1 MVKSSK
7 SKIIKVIT
15 AVIVIT
21 AVAAAAYILF
31 GRRGANAAYAEEAAE
46 LRDISTYYSFT
57 GNVETDNDTKVL
69 SNTSQKILS
78 VNVSEGDTVR
88 RGDVIAVLDSSDI
101 EKNISVKEAG
111 MDSSELS
118 DSYSIMTARQTYE
131 DYKSGIENGKNSQ
144 LNSAK
149 STLDSAKN
157 SLESAKKKYDD
168 AKAELENSTDS
179 TLLSARKTLE
189 NAKSDLA
196 DAQKDYDDYLS
207 EISEEDYDSIK
218 TQKENKDEAYKKY
231 TQKLMGNIDSEV
243 SKAGQ
248 AYQNAKSHYEY
259 LYELSKLD
267 NTLVGND
274 ELSNAK
280 SEMEKTKTEYE
291 NLSAEN
297 MTVNEFKEAYDE
309 AVKNY
314 EDAKKE
320 IDDSHDSQLKSLS
333 KSLENA
339 QRTYDNAVQSLE
351 DTEKSLNK
359 NIDTYYDSY
368 ISAQRSYEEAVNNY
382 ETVKL
387 SVEQTLDSY
396 KTSYDKTVEL
406 SGSVS
411 DSIELENLY
420 KSLKDCTIYANAD
433 GVISELNVSAGGYI
447 SANQTAAV
455 ITDYTKLKII
465 IKIDEYDVGK
475 VNVGDK
481 LDIYIN
487 ALDKNIDGVIE
498 SISSKAET
506 SGGVSYFSADVSF
519 EADEN
524 IRAGMTAE
532 VRLVSRESNDAVSI
546 PVEALNYNQDNS
558 AYVLVKGAAGEPEV
572 RAVSVGVSDG
582 TYIEITEGLSQG
594 EVVLYLSGDFSGM
607 PVMMGGGPMERR
619 GGMQS

>member
-21 AVAAAAYILF
+21 AVAAAAYMLL
-31 GRRGANAAYAEEAAE
+31 GRRGSNTAYEEESAE
-46 LRDISTYYSFT
+46 LRNISTYYSFT
-57 GNVETDNDTKVL
+57 GNVETDNDAKVL
-69 SNTSQKILS
+69 SNTSQKVLS
-78 VNVSEGDTVR
+78 VNVSEGDTVS

-118 DSYSIMTARQTYE
+118 DSYNIMTARQTYE

-157 SLESAKKKYDD
+157 SLESARKKYDD

-231 TQKLMGNIDSEV
+231 TQKIMGNIDDEV
-243 SKAGQ
+243 SRAGL
-248 AYQNAKSHYEY
+248 AYQNAKSNYEY

-267 NTLVGND
+267 NTLVDND
-274 ELSNAK
+274 DLSNAK

-532 VRLVSRESNDAVSI
+532 VKLVSRKSNDAVSI

-558 AYVLVKGAAGEPEV
+558 AYVLVKGAAEEPEV

-594 EVVLYLSGDFSGM
+594 EVVLYVSGDFSGM
-607 PVMMGGGPMERR
+607 PVMTGGGPMEGR